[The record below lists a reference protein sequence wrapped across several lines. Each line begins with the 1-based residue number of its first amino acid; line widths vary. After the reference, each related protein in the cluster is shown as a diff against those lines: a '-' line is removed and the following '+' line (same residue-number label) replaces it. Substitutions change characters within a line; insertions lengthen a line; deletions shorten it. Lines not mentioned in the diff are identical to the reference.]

1 VRNNRYIEIHRR
13 GSGHCLSLKWG
24 TRRLTRSRTDS
35 ADQQSGL
42 AMGLERGHLN
52 PSRRMGLANQVP
64 ERRLWVEG
72 ARSESDR
79 RIVGRHLEDWLER
92 ALWALEM
99 IWDCPDGVLKEA

>member
-1 VRNNRYIEIHRR
+1 MRNNRYIEIHRR
-13 GSGHCLSLKWG
+13 GTGHCLSLQWG
-24 TRRLTRSRTDS
+24 RRGLTRSRTDS

-52 PSRRMGLANQVP
+52 PSRRMGLANQMS
-64 ERRLWVEG
+64 EHRLWVED

-79 RIVGRHLEDWLER
+79 RIVGRHLEDGLER

-99 IWDCPDGVLKEA
+99 IWDCPDEVLKEA